1 MRISSLMLGKQ
12 GALNNQMLRLGF
24 CLSPLSKF
32 LATCL
37 SSLWGLSVCWLQK
50 NLNV

>member
-1 MRISSLMLGKQ
+1 MHISWLMLQKQ

-24 CLSPLSKF
+24 CLPSLSKF

-37 SSLWGLSVCWLQK
+37 VADLICDIP
-50 NLNV
+50 